1 MSDELEP
8 TPAAPEPAAETPVA
22 EAPAAEAPAAESS
35 AAEAPAAEKKKA
47 APKKKAAE
55 AAAEATAEAPAADA
69 PVAAASEAPAA
80 AVTAEAAP
88 AEKKAKAPKKKKEAA
103 AAAAPAPI
111 SISLD
116 DAIEPVKIVKAKGSK
131 NITQGIAHVQ
141 ASFNNTIVSITDMR
155 GAVLGWSSA
164 GKCGFKGSRKST
176 AYAAQMV
183 AQDACKQ
190 AMGHGLREV
199 EVRVKGPGA
208 GRESAVRAMQA
219 VGLEITVIRDVT
231 PVPHN
236 GCRPPKQRRV

>member
-1 MSDELEP
+1 M
-8 TPAAPEPAAETPVA
+8 AEENPPNET
-22 EAPAAEAPAAESS
+22 
-35 AAEAPAAEKKKA
+35 PAAEKKPKA
-47 APKKKAAE
+47 APKKKT
-55 AAAEATAEAPAADA
+55 AAAEEPAAPVVEAPAALA
-69 PVAAASEAPAA
+69 AGTAAAHEAPAA
-80 AVTAEAAP
+80 AAP
-88 AEKKAKAPKKKKEAA
+88 AAAVEEKPKAAKGKAPKKTKETAP
-103 AAAAPAPI
+103 AAAPAPI

-131 NITQGIAHVQ
+131 NISQGIAHVQ
-141 ASFNNTIVSITDMR
+141 ASFNNTIISITDLR
-155 GAVLGWSSA
+155 GQVIGWSSA

-183 AQDACKQ
+183 AQDACRQ
-190 AMGHGLREV
+190 AMGHGLKEV

-219 VGLEITVIRDVT
+219 IGLDVTVIRDVT